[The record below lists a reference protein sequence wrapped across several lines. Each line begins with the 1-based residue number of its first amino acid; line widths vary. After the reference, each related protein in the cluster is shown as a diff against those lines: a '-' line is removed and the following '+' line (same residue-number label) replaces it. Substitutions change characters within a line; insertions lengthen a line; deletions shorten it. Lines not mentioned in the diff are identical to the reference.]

1 MQNFKLENSFSDVTN
16 RLHVSNFEFW
26 IRYLN
31 QKYILWFYKLNFQTQ
46 LVLTS
51 NQGIIH
57 QLQSLEEI
65 QVLNQRGR
73 ALQAHRGQEK
83 HHFKN
88 DVSKWNN
95 QETKILFTKN
105 LKQLIYTQITIFLT
119 SIFFVYKTV
128 VYRIFWGLKWK

>member
-1 MQNFKLENSFSDVTN
+1 M
-16 RLHVSNFEFW
+16 
-26 IRYLN
+26 
-31 QKYILWFYKLNFQTQ
+31 WFYKLNFQTQ

-88 DVSKWNN
+88 DVSKWTN
-95 QETKILFTKN
+95 QETKRGYGQTGSKADLPAVS
-105 LKQLIYTQITIFLT
+105 
-119 SIFFVYKTV
+119 SIFD
-128 VYRIFWGLKWK
+128 LC

>member
-1 MQNFKLENSFSDVTN
+1 MFLVKK
-16 RLHVSNFEFW
+16 
-26 IRYLN
+26 IYL
-31 QKYILWFYKLNFQTQ
+31 ITVILNFQTQ

-88 DVSKWNN
+88 DVS
-95 QETKILFTKN
+95 TYILSNT
-105 LKQLIYTQITIFLT
+105 T
-119 SIFFVYKTV
+119 SA
-128 VYRIFWGLKWK
+128 